1 LVSLNSTFQELM
13 ACWSGPSEDARMAHH
28 LTVPHLF
35 PPPDYAH
42 AAVLEAGERLVF
54 TAGAV
59 PSDANGTLV
68 GAGDF
73 IAQTEQVLTNLEA
86 ALRAVGSD
94 LEQVVNTTFYVVA
107 TEQRHLSEVCSI
119 VRASGLRAKPHTST
133 LLGVTMLGYTGQ
145 LVEITAVAVMP
156 PAGSAQ

>member
-1 LVSLNSTFQELM
+1 M
-13 ACWSGPSEDARMAHH
+13 ADYF
-28 LTVPHLF
+28 TVPGLS

-42 AAVLEAGERLVF
+42 GAVVKAGERLVF

-59 PSDANGTLV
+59 PLDANGALV

-86 ALRAVGSD
+86 ALRAAGTD
-94 LEQVVNTTFYVVA
+94 LEHVVNTTVYVVA
-107 TEQRHLSEVCSI
+107 TEQRHLSDVWSV

-133 LLGVTMLGYTGQ
+133 LLGVSMLGYTGQ
-145 LVEITAVAVMP
+145 LVEITAVAVT
-156 PAGSAQ
+156 GSTQ

>member
-1 LVSLNSTFQELM
+1 M
-13 ACWSGPSEDARMAHH
+13 ACWRGAVETARMADHI
-28 LTVPHLF
+28 TVPGLF
-35 PPPDYAH
+35 PPPDHAH
-42 AAVLEAGERLVF
+42 AAVVEAGERLVF

-59 PSDANGTLV
+59 PLDANGSLV

-86 ALRAVGSD
+86 ALRAAGTD
-94 LEQVVNTTFYVVA
+94 LEHVVNSTVYVVA
-107 TEQRHLSEVCSI
+107 TEQRHLSEVWSV

-133 LLGVTMLGYTGQ
+133 LLGVSMLGYTGQ

-156 PAGSAQ
+156 PAGSTR